1 MNKLRKFFLRSA
13 GMTMILKGITG
24 VQAIPHFAD
33 TGTDS
38 LETTKRQLH
47 PPTKIHFEDR
57 VEIVTALNKKG
68 EELLNEQKKRDHL
81 RKSIEGEKTALND
94 IAKKAGFTS
103 SSIEVLKDKNCFIN
117 TITQKDAKEFGNLSA
132 LVYDIDQKKT
142 LRKASTKATKLDRDI
157 STKLGEI
164 AMLEDKFSSIASSLD
179 KFDAFKKSLKVFGIE
194 LDKKA
199 SVSAVQLALNSRIN
213 TIEEEVRQLQDQKSV
228 ENTEYLDE
236 ARTVFGRNLHGMK
249 YEVEGVF
256 HRNNGEFSGAAAYDK
271 DNHKLVLSFAG
282 SKSWGDWT
290 KNLFG
295 WNRKLSKSHGLL
307 SNISFH
313 GGFGSHFDDNADS
326 FFSFMKSWLTKFK
339 AENPTQTLKLVG
351 TGHSLGGSLGEIF
364 SAAAKEMAENL
375 GIKVDIGIMT
385 FGAPNTVNANTLDN
399 YTKVLG
405 GAGNVIRFAH
415 SYDPV
420 PKLVFW
426 KTAPGAVTV
435 KGDTSLLYDV
445 NGTMELP
452 VRVNPHSSEDY
463 YHASETVFQEWEKNL
478 TPLKSHL
485 TRITQLESQ
494 EKASEAAIGSIA
506 SEAHQ
511 LLADLANQDK
521 LSAAVFQ
528 DEYESYVRK
537 QQEELEAIKA
547 DFRALG
553 RSLQARIKESKP
565 VSAQDMQHFEEQ
577 FKDFERRLKEKN
589 DFILSLQ
596 KEKAWEAY
604 ARKISADFAALRE
617 RIATDSLF
625 LSSILG

>member
-1 MNKLRKFFLRSA
+1 MSKIRNLFIRSA
-13 GMTMILKGITG
+13 GLSMILKGITG
-24 VQAIPHFAD
+24 VQAIIPFEATSID
-33 TGTDS
+33 N
-38 LETTKRQLH
+38 LETTKRQLR
-47 PPTKIHFEDR
+47 PPTKIHFEER

-68 EELLNEQKKRDHL
+68 EELINEQKKRERL
-81 RKSIEGEKTALND
+81 RTSIEEEKKTLND
-94 IAKKAGFTS
+94 IAEKAGFTS
-103 SSIEVLKDKNCFIN
+103 SSVEVLKDKNCFLN

-132 LVYDIDQKKT
+132 LVYDIDQKKS
-142 LRKASTKATKLDRDI
+142 LGKASTKATKLDRDI
-157 STKLGEI
+157 STKLGEVV
-164 AMLEDKFSSIASSLD
+164 MLEEKFSSISQSLD
-179 KFDAFKKSLKVFGIE
+179 KFDTFKKSLKVFGIE

-199 SVSAVQLALNSRIN
+199 NVADVQRALNTRIN
-213 TIEEEVRQLQDQKSV
+213 TLEEDIRQLQDQKSV
-228 ENTEYLDE
+228 ENTKYLDE
-236 ARTVFGRNLHGMK
+236 ARSVFGRNLQGMK
-249 YEVEGVF
+249 YNIEGVF

-271 DNHKLVLSFAG
+271 GNHKLVLSFAG

-339 AENPTQTLKLVG
+339 TENPEQTLKLVG

-364 SAAAKEMAENL
+364 SAAAKEMAESL

-399 YTKVLG
+399 YTKILG

-415 SYDPV
+415 SDDPV

-452 VRVNPHSSEDY
+452 VRVNPHSSDDY
-463 YHASETVFQEWEKNL
+463 YHASATVFQEWEKNL
-478 TPLKSHL
+478 HPLKSQL
-485 TRITQLESQ
+485 ARIAQLEDQ
-494 EKASEAAIGSIA
+494 EKAAEKAIGSIA

-521 LSAAVFQ
+521 TSAAVFQ

-537 QQEELEAIKA
+537 QQEELAAIRA
-547 DFRALG
+547 DFRDLG
-553 RSLQARIKESKP
+553 LSLKTRIKENKP
-565 VSAQDMQHFEEQ
+565 FSAQEMEAFRAQFEN
-577 FKDFERRLKEKN
+577 FELRIKEKQ

-604 ARKISADFAALRE
+604 AREISADFEALRD
-617 RIATDSLF
+617 RIAADSLF
-625 LSSILG
+625 LSTILG